1 MHEITDDR
9 GDISMKKGKELL
21 FFIVPFILLCGLLV
35 LCFAF
40 RPQGAG
46 FFSTAQYLS
55 AFMKDAIF
63 VRALINTFAWPI
75 VMAVLS
81 CLIYKTV
88 SIKARKKGTIKRK
101 TDYIILFLLAVLVSG
116 VYFFVTEKLRYDIYY
131 TGTIALINCIFI
143 LQIGAVVTFLFWL
156 AELITE
162 RRKNRQVK

>member
-1 MHEITDDR
+1 
-9 GDISMKKGKELL
+9 MKKGKELL

-40 RPQGAG
+40 RQP
-46 FFSTAQYLS
+46 STAQYLS